1 MSSVYE
7 LTFSV
12 ALMVGPSLG
21 GYLYQLSGFWL
32 PMNVLTGMYVPVAV
46 VGVIALS
53 NIPTEEVEYEKT
65 NVRQMI
71 ILPVLV
77 LGVFTMMIL
86 SIVATFIEAFFANY
100 VLNIYGRTEEV
111 SGLIITLA
119 GVLYT
124 CSTAFSGFL
133 GEKYKAGSWMIV
145 LGLLMMWLCT
155 MVIDLSALG
164 VQRQGLWWPALM
176 YSLFEVGSGF
186 VQVSLLP
193 VIIIH
198 YQNSSKVPENVAT
211 CHMSG
216 IYSSM
221 FFLGSFLGPILGGVL
236 LSYTS
241 YSWTFII
248 AGTLFVIN
256 LIVVIGIYFRDRT
269 FLSPVVQCEITQ
281 PYFD

>member
-1 MSSVYE
+1 MVACTNVQFVWSWQWFRPGMNALNLNTLYLIWASSG
-7 LTFSV
+7 TSFS
-12 ALMVGPSLG
+12 LI
-21 GYLYQLSGFWL
+21 
-32 PMNVLTGMYVPVAV
+32 AV
-46 VGVIALS
+46 VMVQ
-53 NIPTEEVEYEKT
+53 NWVPTCWCNLPIKSVGIRDLFVQANWIHYEQT
-65 NVRQMI
+65 
-71 ILPVLV
+71 LP
-77 LGVFTMMIL
+77 F
-86 SIVATFIEAFFANY
+86 
-100 VLNIYGRTEEV
+100 
-111 SGLIITLA
+111 
-119 GVLYT
+119 
-124 CSTAFSGFL
+124 
-133 GEKYKAGSWMIV
+133 
-145 LGLLMMWLCT
+145 
-155 MVIDLSALG
+155 
-164 VQRQGLWWPALM
+164 
-176 YSLFEVGSGF
+176 
-186 VQVSLLP
+186 QVSLLP